1 VIPPAQTRFAPHSV
15 FFRLLRALP
24 WIALFSAAL
33 ATAETEPTAY
43 ARTAA
48 QRAEKITATLA
59 LNDPAKA
66 TRVQA
71 AIARQYLDLHALHA
85 TRDARIAAAKAL
97 PDKAAATAGVA
108 AAKASI
114 DPELATLHAAYLA
127 RLAAELTP
135 SQIDQVKDG
144 MTYGV
149 LPLTFRV
156 YQQMLPDLTAA
167 QKAQLLAWLTEA
179 REHAMDGSTSDEK
192 HAWFGKYKG
201 KINNYLSAAGYDM
214 KQAEKDLSKKP

>member
-1 VIPPAQTRFAPHSV
+1 M
-15 FFRLLRALP
+15 LP
-24 WIALFSAAL
+24 VSRHVLAAL
-33 ATAETEPTAY
+33 LSLGLLTHALTAAENSTTDTY

-48 QRAEKITATLA
+48 DRAEKIAAALA
-59 LNDPAKA
+59 LNDTAKS

-71 AIARQYLDLHALHA
+71 VVARQYLDLHALHA

-97 PDKAAATAGVA
+97 PDKAAISAAVA
-108 AAKASI
+108 AAKSSI

-135 SQIDQVKDG
+135 AQIDQVKDG

-167 QKAQLLAWLTEA
+167 QRAQLLAWLTEA

-214 KQAEKDLSKKP
+214 KKAEKNLTKKP